1 MKIFLV
7 DLKNDI
13 IGHYHIMKVLSSI
26 DETVEID
33 TSERKI
39 RFKKNPILFFKE
51 RINII
56 KRTSILIKEQSNN
69 SKVII
74 HYLTVDK
81 FYFLYM
87 FFPSYIKNNNIVA
100 TLHHIPSNF
109 LLIYALKRFS
119 KFTKCILVL
128 SEYLKIELNKMNINN
143 VVAIQHPTFYNY
155 RSIDNKQLLR
165 DRMNLKNNDLI
176 FSFLGGTRFE
186 KGLDIL
192 LESFNYLQ
200 EEEKKKIILNI
211 AGVENDFNREY
222 IENKV
227 KQYNIKC
234 RLTLRRLSDK
244 DFMEN
249 VVISDYVVIPYR
261 KTFNAMSGPLSEA
274 FSQGINCILP
284 RYGIFKYYGEIQK
297 NNNLMFESENPESLA
312 KCISYSIRHTCTL
325 DDNVIRMFQKETFTK
340 NVNDLYKQFNK

>member
-87 FFPSYIKNNNIVA
+87 FFP
-100 TLHHIPSNF
+100 
-109 LLIYALKRFS
+109 
-119 KFTKCILVL
+119 
-128 SEYLKIELNKMNINN
+128 
-143 VVAIQHPTFYNY
+143 
-155 RSIDNKQLLR
+155 
-165 DRMNLKNNDLI
+165 
-176 FSFLGGTRFE
+176 
-186 KGLDIL
+186 
-192 LESFNYLQ
+192 
-200 EEEKKKIILNI
+200 
-211 AGVENDFNREY
+211 
-222 IENKV
+222 
-227 KQYNIKC
+227 
-234 RLTLRRLSDK
+234 
-244 DFMEN
+244 
-249 VVISDYVVIPYR
+249 
-261 KTFNAMSGPLSEA
+261 
-274 FSQGINCILP
+274 
-284 RYGIFKYYGEIQK
+284 
-297 NNNLMFESENPESLA
+297 
-312 KCISYSIRHTCTL
+312 
-325 DDNVIRMFQKETFTK
+325 
-340 NVNDLYKQFNK
+340 